1 MLLIDLGFYFYYF
14 DRRFGC
20 CLLTL
25 FRKLIWNFLLI
36 EKQNFNTHDCGMY
49 VIKHM
54 FTNTSSRHLT
64 LLVINFFELNT
75 IFHIICLNYFLIR
88 PIRLCCGHKL
98 FWFQLLGLKSF
109 WHLPTLF
116 IWSIEQIFDLCK
128 GHIIVIDVFE
138 FLVRPILSF
147 GYFSVF

>member
-25 FRKLIWNFLLI
+25 FRKLIWNFLLFQ
-36 EKQNFNTHDCGMY
+36 KQNFNTHDCGMY

-54 FTNTSSRHLT
+54 FTNTSSRHLP

-75 IFHIICLNYFLIR
+75 NFHIICLNYFLITCLIICR
-88 PIRLCCGHKL
+88 RAGRNVYGTSWQQVQCFQRIMINIRELLKLLETFHYRYIFGHSK
-98 FWFQLLGLKSF
+98 
-109 WHLPTLF
+109 
-116 IWSIEQIFDLCK
+116 ISIKE
-128 GHIIVIDVFE
+128 
-138 FLVRPILSF
+138 
-147 GYFSVF
+147 